1 MRTSKHSYEEVSK
14 YLIDKIKKNP
24 SNLKQCFKETAEHF
38 GYKRNTIERMWYG
51 CKPYQ
56 NRPIRNQAYCF
67 SVVGHKSSVNR
78 KIIHNNCNESLWTT
92 KTFKISTIFSSIKK
106 FFKKL
111 F

>member
-1 MRTSKHSYEEVSK
+1 MRTPKHSYEEVSK
-14 YLIDKIKKNP
+14 YLIDKVKKNP

-38 GYKRNTIERMWYG
+38 NYSLKTIQNMWYG
-51 CKPYQ
+51 SRSY
-56 NRPIRNQAYCF
+56 NPIRNQTYCF

-78 KIIHNNCNESLWTT
+78 KNIHNNCNESLWTT
-92 KTFKISTIFSSIKK
+92 KTFKVNTVFSIIKK